1 MTLRAL
7 LGEAA
12 DIYPTLPE
20 DGYTLIVSDGAYG
33 IGGFPGDPKS
43 PKALADWY
51 APHLDAWDRLAAP
64 SSSLYFWCTPEGCAR
79 MLPHVEAAGWSL
91 YSCIRWDKGTSQ
103 MASMNYG
110 TVRGWVNSSEDCYF
124 YVRESDAAAEWAGDG
139 YTHRSVP
146 EVAGASPENTVRDFI
161 RSEWRER
168 AGLGNREIVEAWNTT
183 AEHFTRRGSQWVFP
197 SWQAFERL
205 AFAAWRHSEHL
216 QGLRPPLVLP
226 SVWDGDR
233 YDHDDDIAP
242 ARLMFQVR
250 DSWTELERQWRALL
264 ATYEARRHEYEA
276 LRYPFTLP
284 PGVTDVWTGAPVS
297 RPGRHG
303 CAKRDDHIERIVK
316 ASSRPGDRVLE
327 PFGGGAP
334 VLRACRKFGRSCDSI
349 ERDPEWHRRALAGID
364 TAAALAVPDPKALP
378 GQGGLFG

>member
-51 APHLDAWDRLAAP
+51 APHLEAWDRLAAP

-79 MLPHVEAAGWSL
+79 MLPHVEAAGWRYHSRIVW
-91 YSCIRWDKGTSQ
+91 SKGMAALAGRLDT
-103 MASMNYG
+103 ASM
-110 TVRGWVNSSEDCYF
+110 RGWAMASEDCYF
-124 YVRESDAAAEWAGDG
+124 YVREGWDPTGCMGRMCSSGYWPSDMDHVLGVACVASRKYLGTDRQAYPPTDEHLAVL
-139 YTHRSVP
+139 REAMP
-146 EVAGASPENTVRDFI
+146 EVRDF
-161 RSEWRER
+161 
-168 AGLGNREIVEAWNTT
+168 A
-183 AEHFTRRGSQWVFP
+183 P
-197 SWQAFERL
+197 D
-205 AFAAWRHSEHL
+205 
-216 QGLRPPLVLP
+216 
-226 SVWDGDR
+226 SV
-233 YDHDDDIAP
+233 
-242 ARLMFQVR
+242 
-250 DSWTELERQWRALL
+250 
-264 ATYEARRHEYEA
+264 
-276 LRYPFTLP
+276 RYPFTLP
-284 PGVTDVWTGAPVS
+284 QGVTDVWTGTPVN

-316 ASSRPGDRVLE
+316 ASSRAGDRVLE

-334 VLRACRKFGRSCDSI
+334 VLRACKKLGRSCDSI